1 MLREIAM
8 RHYVP
13 FIGWGLVV
21 AALGEAVN
29 NFVVGIEGVDAVG
42 NFLFALGFYSVM
54 LTLAFMVQRRFVRV
68 DRPRTVW
75 VYLGAFGIGIG
86 LVLSEWLLVGNHP
99 ANPSV
104 AHPLSQLAMIAFHTL
119 VYGLPMVLQRLPSA
133 RSALLRVGAGVYG
146 GVLVV
151 ALGVSLAS
159 DDPELIAGV
168 SLLATYFIGYIGYWA
183 YFLRRTQDALKSERR
198 DNMVRSET
206 I

>member
-1 MLREIAM
+1 MPRECEM
-8 RHYVP
+8 KHYVP

-29 NFVVGIEGVDAVG
+29 NFVVGIEGVNAVG

-54 LTLAFMVQRRFVRV
+54 LTVAFASQRRFVLV
-68 DRPRTVW
+68 NRPHTVW
-75 VYLGAFGIGIG
+75 VYLGVFGIGVG
-86 LVLSEWLLVGNHP
+86 LILSEWFLVGNHP

-119 VYGLPMVLQRLPSA
+119 VYGLPMVLHRLPSA
-133 RSALLRVGAGVYG
+133 RPSLLRVGAGVYG
-146 GVLVV
+146 GILVV
-151 ALGVSLAS
+151 ATGVSFAS
-159 DDPELIAGV
+159 DDLDLIAGV

-183 YFLRRTQDALKSERR
+183 YFLQRTQDALKSERR
-198 DNMVRSET
+198 DNMVPSET